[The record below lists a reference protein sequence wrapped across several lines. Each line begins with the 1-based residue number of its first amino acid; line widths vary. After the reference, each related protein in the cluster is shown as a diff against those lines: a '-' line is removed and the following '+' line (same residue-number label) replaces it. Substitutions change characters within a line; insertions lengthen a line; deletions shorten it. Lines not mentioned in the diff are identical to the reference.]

1 MSGTVNDMLSRLA
14 GLFALGGPVVL
25 LLVGLSV
32 IALAVVVYKLW
43 QHATA
48 RVGRHVR
55 LRAALAAHDRGDG
68 ATAQDLCATSRSHLA
83 PLAIAAMAAPGDA
96 ALLARL
102 EKEAESNLARLEGGF
117 RVLDSIAQVAP
128 LLGLFGTVLG
138 MIDAFRALQDAGS
151 AVDPSLLAG
160 GIWVALLTT
169 AAGLAAHDRGDGAT
183 AQDLCA
189 TSRSHLAPLAIA
201 AMAAP
206 GDAALLARLEKEAES
221 NLARLEGGFRVLDS
235 IAQVA
240 PLLGLFGTVLGMIDA
255 FRALQDAGSAV
266 DPSLLAGGI
275 WVALLTTA
283 AGLAVAMPTSLALAW
298 LESRTARER
307 DFAELVLARIGR
319 AVAPARQDAHS
330 GLVAANA

>member
-169 AAGLAAHDRGDGAT
+169 AAGLA
-183 AQDLCA
+183 
-189 TSRSHLAPLAIA
+189 
-201 AMAAP
+201 
-206 GDAALLARLEKEAES
+206 
-221 NLARLEGGFRVLDS
+221 
-235 IAQVA
+235 
-240 PLLGLFGTVLGMIDA
+240 
-255 FRALQDAGSAV
+255 
-266 DPSLLAGGI
+266 
-275 WVALLTTA
+275 
-283 AGLAVAMPTSLALAW
+283 VAMPTSLALAW